1 MGLDPMTICYLL
13 ILVNVLFSIQG
24 FNRYDWK
31 EKYVF
36 STERIL
42 LMREY
47 YRIVSSAFLHANW
60 LHLLMNMLVLYMF
73 SPYLSYALPVWGY
86 ILVYFGSMIGGNLLS
101 LYIHRNQS
109 GYRALGASGAVNGVI
124 FASIALF
131 PNMTIWFFIPG
142 WIFGIIYVLGSIY
155 AIRNKRDNVGHD
167 AHLGGAIV
175 GILIAVALRPEVL
188 AVNGWIILAM
198 VLPAA
203 IFLYL
208 IVTRPEILILPLD
221 AVFPVFKEKPQSQA
235 KIRDLKRKQS
245 TKNAKFRSPEEEIN
259 FLLDKG
265 VENLSPK
272 EKKRLDELSGNIR
285 E

>member
-1 MGLDPMTICYLL
+1 M

-24 FNRYDWK
+24 FNRFDWK
-31 EKYVF
+31 EKYIF

-47 YRIVSSAFLHANW
+47 YRMVSSAFLHANW

-73 SPYLSYALPVWGY
+73 SPYVSYVLPVWGY
-86 ILVYFGSMIGGNLLS
+86 VLVYFGSMIGGNLLS

-142 WIFGIIYVLGSIY
+142 WLFGIIYVLGSIY

-167 AHLGGAIV
+167 AHLG
-175 GILIAVALRPEVL
+175 
-188 AVNGWIILAM
+188 
-198 VLPAA
+198 
-203 IFLYL
+203 
-208 IVTRPEILILPLD
+208 
-221 AVFPVFKEKPQSQA
+221 
-235 KIRDLKRKQS
+235 
-245 TKNAKFRSPEEEIN
+245 
-259 FLLDKG
+259 
-265 VENLSPK
+265 
-272 EKKRLDELSGNIR
+272 
-285 E
+285 